1 MRERAREREGN
12 RGGERKGGEGEGEKK
27 RERRAEREGG
37 GVYATSKLKRQQETI
52 NVLPRLASSCL
63 MDASGWFWV

>member
-1 MRERAREREGN
+1 MRLLIQQIALACLPTQTGHEL
-12 RGGERKGGEGEGEKK
+12 
-27 RERRAEREGG
+27 